1 MTSFG
6 RYETVRE
13 LHHSGFTVLYSGRAA
28 ADPAEKFAIKVFQ
41 PSTFLLET
49 EQVKN
54 ESELFLS
61 TAHVQQKTAAGG
73 AQYWAPIYECG
84 SIPDGAFYVT
94 DKYDHSLQQLIDV
107 RVALTTQALCEIVES
122 VARGLVELKQACG
135 RPHGNLK
142 ATNILIAG
150 EGDISQAKI
159 ALSDPLPDE
168 HIDTSVHW
176 DSDLGDIAEFIYQ
189 LVMHRPSPA
198 VDGWQVPDSK
208 EWAKL
213 GKLAKDWR
221 NLCNRLLNAS
231 LKPGMVTIETLIEE
245 LARLKKIKPV
255 FSRRRLLIAAGLIVI
270 ACAAILILIP
280 GIIEFIIPPEPPS
293 IRDWNQLLTEYESW
307 IGNLRNDLGGS
318 TSNQREKR
326 WKSNPH
332 LGIIV
337 EKIKKEA
344 SYPYFV
350 IDKNNLL
357 VRDVNNIETVA
368 KFKELGIGKPS
379 TDAAL
384 IAIEIIKYF
393 FDPKS
398 DPNSYRFY
406 NDPNSPVDRKEY
418 QKWPLL
424 VEIYDAANSFEEH
437 GWQRSGTY
445 LQNLVD
451 DVKPDPNIVAEK
463 VDKILELQPSLDD
476 IKSLWAKIEN
486 NETTIANSGDLL
498 LSRFRDYIK
507 QEPALGLGGAG
518 EADVNDVCKKL
529 NDELGKI
536 EQLSSALAKSIGD
549 NWKKLEENQNIIK
562 STGNPALAKFPDYI
576 QSKLASADLDILGS
590 ELEQINSL
598 ADKLAKFIED
608 NWQKLE
614 ENQKTVE
621 NTGDPILAKFP
632 GYIQSKLAS
641 ADMGILDREL
651 EQIRRLVDNLA
662 KSTENIW
669 QKADKE
675 VFLNDHGNDPTETL
689 TDKTFAERLD
699 IIKDYYYLVPDP
711 RDELVELVNQTRNNI
726 EEAKGYNPQPADECA
741 KNLEQVQPGIEAM
754 RKFRGIKKEQDE
766 INKKINDLQPVI
778 VKINEIAISLI
789 ETPAE
794 WVQRISEDSRIASS
808 EALNE
813 KWIELRDKVVKG
825 LTADEL
831 DKNKIL
837 YQTLRKRVKDT
848 KENLVKLDG
857 ELLKGLPS
865 QIDAKLE
872 EKGWNRQLKEVYDE
886 ERKKTIESILEKVPL
901 HNEVPDISDPL
912 LEEFRQNK
920 FSEFEKRRNDF
931 GGILVAFNKI
941 EDGLDGCYLLSDEL
955 PEIDE
960 NIRSLWEK
968 WRNTTTIREAKISEV
983 LAILIERLARL
994 VEIEE
999 SNDRQKL
1006 AGIALGDESY
1016 TEAVYAAWLKLGE
1029 LLNPP
1034 WPTETEDFDIDGRIQ
1049 ERLKSEFREIG
1060 DTDRAGELLTM
1071 LAETALAREI
1081 IFKKA
1086 SIERFRKTVEQ
1097 NHAEDKILA
1106 DITRYVSTEINSQKT
1121 LVELEA
1127 IENLTNKLA
1136 DFVSQED
1143 WQKDKFRKDL
1153 FRAESDIYKSYVS
1166 ISSNN
1171 LEVTVEAWSKEVED
1185 YKIVEDPREGYQWN
1199 DKIAEITRLIEDE
1212 LRRKQGGA
1220 SKQNLVSKIAGITK
1234 LFENV
1239 LGGNQKSSAEQS
1251 VEKLKQE
1258 YDRLTETAQQI
1269 NAMLALPAI
1278 EKNKDK
1284 FDTSICNKLW
1294 ETLLNHEAAV
1304 RSIIKPGY
1312 CKYLELSE
1320 DKIQRLVFATTTEL
1334 SADFEP
1340 INISRLQSITE
1351 KEPLL
1356 SSVFKF
1362 VQGSAESLLGLTRL
1376 TGVINKLPLSQQLG
1390 ELFNKTVEVAGWE
1403 QIRQAVKSE
1412 DTEWLSFFHAV
1423 DLSKTKNVGWP
1434 RYIVSKKDPS
1444 VILRFIPASSSNPEP
1459 FYMAIFETTNAQY
1472 RLFLEKTPAA
1482 RTRTAGLSTLFVDQ
1496 DNNVLIRSRKYE
1508 DPIRAGKIRWDG
1520 RSFNV
1525 IQGNDDIPVT
1535 WVTYTGAQYYA
1546 NWLGGQLPAASQH
1559 EYACRADT
1567 DNIHPWGNNLS
1578 DIANYAHVRGSHWRA
1593 VADDYNNQ
1601 LINKDKIE
1609 SLVAKKVPAPVG
1621 AKPEDFVPQETRL
1634 DSTQTSH
1641 EVEAYGSAWPVDHAE
1656 KTNNWGLY
1664 DMIGN
1669 VWEWC
1674 QDGTRTV
1681 ICGGSCLAPP
1691 EYVTDPS
1698 NYIVEFNE
1706 TACDVGFRVVVPAR

>member
-1 MTSFG
+1 MTSIG
-6 RYETVRE
+6 RYETVHE

-28 ADPAEKFAIKVFQ
+28 DDPAEKFAIKVFQ

-61 TAHVQQKTAAGG
+61 SAHVQQKTAAGD

-122 VARGLVELKQACG
+122 VAKGLVELKQACG

-159 ALSDPLPDE
+159 ALSDPLPEE
-168 HIDTSVHW
+168 HIDTAVHW
-176 DSDLGDIAEFIYQ
+176 DSDLRDIAEFIYQ
-189 LVMHRPSPA
+189 LIIHRPSPA
-198 VDGWQVPDSK
+198 VDGWQVPDTK

-221 NLCNRLLNAS
+221 NLCNRLLNAHI
-231 LKPGMVTIETLIEE
+231 KPGSMTVETLIEE

-255 FSRRRLLIAAGLIVI
+255 ISPRRLLIAAGLIVI
-270 ACAAILILIP
+270 ACVAILIIRP
-280 GIIEFIIPPEPPS
+280 DIFPS
-293 IRDWNQLLTEYESW
+293 KSANIRDWKQLFAEYVDLVE
-307 IGNLRNDLGGS
+307 GLRSDLGLPKG
-318 TSNQREKR
+318 NEKEKL
-326 WKSNPH
+326 WKSNKY
-332 LGIIV
+332 LSIIV
-337 EKIKKEA
+337 KKVNEA
-344 SYPYFV
+344 SYPYEV
-350 IDKNNLL
+350 AYDNNVLEQDL
-357 VRDVNNIETVA
+357 NKIETEEDIDD
-368 KFKELGIGKPS
+368 FNIKENKTIN
-379 TDAAL
+379 AL
-384 IAIEIIKYF
+384 IAIENIKYF
-393 FDPKS
+393 FDPKA
-398 DPNSYRFY
+398 DPNSFRFY

-424 VEIYDAANSFEEH
+424 VEIYDAADSFTKR
-437 GWQRSGTY
+437 GWQRSATY

-451 DVKPDPNIVAEK
+451 DVKPDPNIAVEN
-463 VDKILELQPSLDD
+463 VLKILELQPSLDD
-476 IKSLWAKIEN
+476 IKSLWTKIEDN
-486 NETTIANSGDLL
+486 QKAVEIAGEPI
-498 LSRFRDYIK
+498 LSRFRDYVN
-507 QEPALGLGGAG
+507 QEPALVLGEAG
-518 EADVNDVCKKL
+518 EADVNDIYKKL
-529 NDELGKI
+529 RDELWKR
-536 EQLSSALAKSIGD
+536 EQLSSKLAKSIED

-562 STGNPALAKFPDYI
+562 STGNPTLAKFPDYI

-590 ELEQINSL
+590 ELEQISSQ
-598 ADKLAKFIED
+598 ADKLTKLIED
-608 NWQKLE
+608 DWQKLE

-621 NTGDPILAKFP
+621 NIGDPILAKYP
-632 GYIQSKLAS
+632 DYIQSKLAS

-651 EQIRRLVDNLA
+651 EQISRSVDNLA

-675 VFLNDHGNDPTETL
+675 AFLNDHGNDSTETL

-699 IIKDYYYLVPDP
+699 IIKDYYFLVPDP
-711 RDELVELVNQTRNNI
+711 RDELDELVNRTRNNI

-741 KNLEQVQPGIEAM
+741 KNLEQVQPDIEAM

-789 ETPAE
+789 ETPKE

-813 KWIELRDKVVKG
+813 KWIELRDKVIRG

-837 YQTLRKRVKDT
+837 YQTLRKRIKDT
-848 KENLVKLDG
+848 KENLVKLDE
-857 ELLKGLPS
+857 ELLRGLPS

-886 ERKKTIESILEKVPL
+886 ERKETIESILEKVPL

-912 LEEFRQNK
+912 LEEFRRNK

-931 GGILVAFNKI
+931 GRILEAFNKI

-983 LAILIERLARL
+983 LAILTERLARL

-1006 AGIALGDESY
+1006 ADIALGDESY

-1034 WPTETEDFDIDGRIQ
+1034 WPTETEDFDIDRRIQ
-1049 ERLKSEFREIG
+1049 ERLKSKFREIG
-1060 DTDRAGELLTM
+1060 DTDREGKLLTM
-1071 LAETALAREI
+1071 LAETALEREI

-1106 DITRYVSTEINSQKT
+1106 DITRFVSTEINSRKT

-1127 IENLTNKLA
+1127 LENITNKLA
-1136 DFVSQED
+1136 DYVSQED

-1153 FRAESDIYKSYVS
+1153 FWAESDIYKSYVS

-1199 DKIAEITRLIEDE
+1199 DKITGITQLIEDE
-1212 LRRKQGGA
+1212 LRRKQAGA
-1220 SKQNLVSKIAGITK
+1220 SKQNLVSRITGITK
-1234 LFENV
+1234 LFEKA
-1239 LGGNQKSSAEQS
+1239 LGGKQTGSAEQS

-1258 YDRLTETAQQI
+1258 YDKLTETAQQI

-1278 EKNKDK
+1278 EKNKEK
-1284 FDTSICNKLW
+1284 FDTSICSNLW

-1304 RSIIKPGY
+1304 RSIIKPEY
-1312 CKYLELSE
+1312 CKFLELSE
-1320 DKIQRLVFATTTEL
+1320 GKIQRLVFATTTEI

-1356 SSVFKF
+1356 SAVFKF
-1362 VQGSAESLLGLTRL
+1362 VQGSAESLLGFSRL
-1376 TGVINKLPLSQQLG
+1376 TGVINKLPLSQLG
-1390 ELFNKTVEVAGWE
+1390 ELFSKTVEIAGWE

-1459 FYMAIFETTNAQY
+1459 FYMAIFEASNAQY

-1482 RTRTAGLSTLFVDQ
+1482 RARTAGLSTLFVDQ
-1496 DNNVLIRSRKYE
+1496 NNNILIRSRKYE
-1508 DPIRAGKIRWDG
+1508 DPVRACKIIWDG
-1520 RSFNV
+1520 KSFDV

-1535 WVTYTGAQYYA
+1535 WVTHAGAQSYA

-1578 DIANYAHVRGSHWRA
+1578 EIANYAHVRGSHWRA

-1601 LINKDKIE
+1601 LINRDKIE
-1609 SLVAKKVPAPVG
+1609 SLVAEKVPAPVG
-1621 AKPEDFVPQETRL
+1621 AKPEDFVQQKTRI
-1634 DSTQTSH
+1634 DSTKTSH

-1674 QDGTRTV
+1674 QDGTRSV

-1691 EYVTDPS
+1691 EYVLLTDPS

-1706 TACDVGFRVVVPAR
+1706 TACDVGFRVVVPAK

>member
-6 RYETVRE
+6 RYETARE

-41 PSTFLLET
+41 PSTFLLEA
-49 EQVKN
+49 EQVKT

-61 TAHVQQKTAAGG
+61 SARVQQKTAAGG

-107 RVALTTQALCEIVES
+107 RVALTAQALCEIVES
-122 VARGLVELKQACG
+122 VAKGLVELKQECG

-168 HIDTSVHW
+168 HIDTAVHW
-176 DSDLGDIAEFIYQ
+176 DSDLRDIAEFIYQ
-189 LVMHRPSPA
+189 LIIHRPSPA
-198 VDGWQVPDSK
+198 VDGWQVPDTK

-221 NLCNRLLNAS
+221 NLCNRLLNAHI
-231 LKPGMVTIETLIEE
+231 KPGSMTVETLIEE

-255 FSRRRLLIAAGLIVI
+255 LSLRLLLIAAGFIVI
-270 ACAAILILIP
+270 AGVAVLI
-280 GIIEFIIPPEPPS
+280 IIPPS
-293 IRDWNQLLTEYESW
+293 KSANIRDWKQLFAEYVDLVED
-307 IGNLRNDLGGS
+307 LRSDLGLPNG
-318 TSNQREKR
+318 NEKEKL
-326 WKSNPH
+326 WKSNKY
-332 LGIIV
+332 LSVIV
-337 EKIKKEA
+337 KKVNEA
-344 SYPYFV
+344 SYPYDV
-350 IDKNNLL
+350 AYDNNVLEQDL
-357 VRDVNNIETVA
+357 NKIETEEDIDDFNI
-368 KFKELGIGKPS
+368 KDNKTIN
-379 TDAAL
+379 AL

-398 DPNSYRFY
+398 DPNSFRFY

-424 VEIYDAANSFEEH
+424 VEIHDAADSFTKR
-437 GWQRSGTY
+437 GWQRSATY
-445 LQNLVD
+445 LLNLVD
-451 DVKPDPNIVAEK
+451 DVKPGPNIVAEN

-476 IKSLWAKIEN
+476 IKSLWTKIEN
-486 NETTIANSGDLL
+486 NETTITNSGDLI
-498 LSRFRDYIK
+498 LSRFRDYIN
-507 QEPALGLGGAG
+507 QEPALGLGEPG
-518 EADVNDVCKKL
+518 EADINDVCKKL
-529 NDELGKI
+529 HDELWKI
-536 EQLSSALAKSIGD
+536 EQLSSALAKPIED

-562 STGNPALAKFPDYI
+562 STGNPTLAKYPDYI

-590 ELEQINSL
+590 ELEQISSL
-598 ADKLAKFIED
+598 ADKIAKFIED
-608 NWQKLE
+608 NWKKLE

-632 GYIQSKLAS
+632 DYIQSKLAS
-641 ADMGILDREL
+641 ADMDNLDREL
-651 EQIRRLVDNLA
+651 EQISRLVDNLA
-662 KSTENIW
+662 ESIENIW

-675 VFLNDHGNDPTETL
+675 AFLNDHGNDSTETL
-689 TDKTFAERLD
+689 TDKTFTERLD
-699 IIKDYYYLVPDP
+699 TINEYYYLDPDP
-711 RDELVELVNQTRNNI
+711 RDELFELVKRTSNNI

-741 KNLEQVQPGIEAM
+741 KNLEQVQPDIGAM

-766 INKKINDLQPVI
+766 INKKINNLQPVI

-789 ETPAE
+789 ETPKE

-813 KWIELRDKVVKG
+813 KWIELRDKVIKG

-837 YQTLRKRVKDT
+837 YQTLRKRMKDT

-857 ELLKGLPS
+857 ELLRGLPS

-920 FSEFEKRRNDF
+920 FSKFEKRRNDF
-931 GGILVAFNKI
+931 GGILEAFNKI
-941 EDGLDGCYLLSDEL
+941 EDGLDGCYLLSDKL

-968 WRNTTTIREAKISEV
+968 WQNTVIIREAKISEV
-983 LAILIERLARL
+983 LATLTGRLARL

-1006 AGIALGDESY
+1006 AGMALEDESY

-1049 ERLKSEFREIG
+1049 KKLKSEFGEIG
-1060 DTDRAGELLTM
+1060 DTDREGELLKM

-1081 IFKKA
+1081 VFRKA

-1097 NHAEDKILA
+1097 NHTEDKILS
-1106 DITRYVSTEINSQKT
+1106 DITRFVSTEINSQKT

-1127 IENLTNKLA
+1127 LENLTNKLA

-1153 FRAESDIYKSYVS
+1153 FWAESDIYKSYVS
-1166 ISSNN
+1166 ISSKN
-1171 LEVTVEAWSKEVED
+1171 LEATVEAWSKEIED

-1199 DKIAEITRLIEDE
+1199 DKIAEITRLIEEE
-1212 LRRKQGGA
+1212 LRRKQAGA
-1220 SKQNLVSKIAGITK
+1220 SEQNLVSKITGITK
-1234 LFENV
+1234 LFESA
-1239 LGGNQKSSAEQS
+1239 LGGEQTGSAEQS

-1258 YDRLTETAQQI
+1258 YDKLTETAQQI

-1304 RSIIKPGY
+1304 RSIIKPEY
-1312 CKYLELSE
+1312 CKYLELLE
-1320 DKIQRLVFATTTEL
+1320 GKVQRLVFATTTEL

-1362 VQGSAESLLGLTRL
+1362 VQGSAESLLGFSRL
-1376 TGVINKLPLSQQLG
+1376 TGAFNKLPLSQLG
-1390 ELFNKTVEVAGWE
+1390 ELFNKTVEVVGWE

-1412 DTEWLSFFHAV
+1412 DTEWLSFFHTV

-1444 VILRFIPASSSNPEP
+1444 VILRFVPASSSNPEP
-1459 FYMAIFETTNAQY
+1459 FYMAIFEATNAQY

-1496 DNNVLIRSRKYE
+1496 NNNVLIRSRKYE
-1508 DPIRAGKIRWDG
+1508 DPVRACKIEWDG
-1520 RSFNV
+1520 KSFNV

-1535 WVTYTGAQYYA
+1535 WVTHAGAQSYA

-1559 EYACRADT
+1559 EYACRAGT

-1578 DIANYAHVRGSHWRA
+1578 EIASYAHVRGSHWRA

-1621 AKPEDFVPQETRL
+1621 AKPEDFVPQKTRL
-1634 DSTQTSH
+1634 DSTKTSY

-1674 QDGTRTV
+1674 QDGTLSV

-1691 EYVTDPS
+1691 EYVLLTDQS
-1698 NYIVEFNE
+1698 NYIVEFNK

>member
-6 RYETVRE
+6 RYETVHE

-28 ADPAEKFAIKVFQ
+28 ADTAEKFAIKVFQ

-61 TAHVQQKTAAGG
+61 SANVQQKTAAGG

-107 RVALTTQALCEIVES
+107 RVALTAKALCEIVES

-142 ATNILIAG
+142 ATNVLIAG
-150 EGDISQAKI
+150 EGDISQATI

-168 HIDTSVHW
+168 HIDTEVHW
-176 DSDLGDIAEFIYQ
+176 NSDLRDIAEFIYQ

-255 FSRRRLLIAAGLIVI
+255 ISPRRLLVVAGLIVI
-270 ACAAILILIP
+270 ACAAILIIKP
-280 GIIEFIIPPEPPS
+280 NIFFPAEPAD
-293 IRDWNQLLTEYESW
+293 IRDWNQLFTEYEKW
-307 IGNLRNDLGGS
+307 VKTLRMKLALPKS
-318 TSNQREKR
+318 SNERQKR
-326 WKSNPH
+326 WTNNQH
-332 LGIIV
+332 LSIIV
-337 EKIKKEA
+337 EKIKQA
-344 SYPYFV
+344 SYPYDV
-350 IDKNNLL
+350 AYDNNVLEEDL
-357 VRDVNNIETVA
+357 NKIETEEDIDD
-368 KFKELGIGKPS
+368 FKIKENKTI
-379 TDAAL
+379 DAL

-393 FDPKS
+393 FDPKA

-406 NDPNSPVDRKEY
+406 NDPNSPADRKEY
-418 QKWPLL
+418 HKWPLL
-424 VEIYDAANSFEEH
+424 VEIHDAANSFTKR

-445 LQNLVD
+445 LQNLID
-451 DVKPDPNIVAEK
+451 DVKPDPNIIAEN
-463 VDKILELQPSLDD
+463 VDEILELQPSLDD
-476 IKSLWAKIEN
+476 INSRWAKIKN
-486 NETTIANSGDLL
+486 NETTIASSSDLF
-498 LSRFRDYIK
+498 LSRFRDYIN
-507 QEPALGLGGAG
+507 QEPALGLGEAG

-529 NDELGKI
+529 HDELWKI
-536 EQLSSALAKSIGD
+536 EQLSSALAKSIED
-549 NWKKLEENQNIIK
+549 NWQKLEENQNVIK
-562 STGNPALAKFPDYI
+562 STGNPTLAKFPDYI

-590 ELEQINSL
+590 ELEQISSL

-632 GYIQSKLAS
+632 DYIQSKLAS

-651 EQIRRLVDNLA
+651 EQIGRLVDNLA

-675 VFLNDHGNDPTETL
+675 VFLNDHGNDSTETL
-689 TDKTFAERLD
+689 TDKTFTERLD
-699 IIKDYYYLVPDP
+699 IIKGYYYLVPDP
-711 RDELVELVNQTRNNI
+711 RDELFDLVKRTSNNI

-741 KNLEQVQPGIEAM
+741 KNLEQLQPDIGEIRE
-754 RKFRGIKKEQDE
+754 FRGIKKEQE
-766 INKKINDLQPVI
+766 QINKKINDLQPVV

-789 ETPAE
+789 ETPEE

-813 KWIELRDKVVKG
+813 KWIELRDKVVEG

-837 YQTLRKRVKDT
+837 YQTLRKRIKDT
-848 KENLVKLDG
+848 KENLVKLDE
-857 ELLKGLPS
+857 ELLRGLPL

-912 LEEFRQNK
+912 LEEFRQNE

-931 GGILVAFNKI
+931 GGILEAFNNI

-968 WRNTTTIREAKISEV
+968 WRNTVTIREAKISEV
-983 LAILIERLARL
+983 LATLTERLARL
-994 VEIEE
+994 EEIEE

-1006 AGIALGDESY
+1006 ADMALEDESY

-1034 WPTETEDFDIDGRIQ
+1034 WPTETEDFDIDKRIQ

-1060 DTDRAGELLTM
+1060 DTDREGELLTM
-1071 LAETALAREI
+1071 LAETALEREI
-1081 IFKKA
+1081 VFKKA

-1106 DITRYVSTEINSQKT
+1106 DITRFVSIEINSQKT
-1121 LVELEA
+1121 LVELGA
-1127 IENLTNKLA
+1127 LENLTNKLA

-1153 FRAESDIYKSYVS
+1153 FWAESDIYKSYVS
-1166 ISSNN
+1166 VSSNN
-1171 LEVTVEAWSKEVED
+1171 FGATVEAWSKEVED

-1212 LRRKQGGA
+1212 LRRKQAGA
-1220 SKQNLVSKIAGITK
+1220 SKQNLVSKITGITK
-1234 LFENV
+1234 LFENA
-1239 LGGNQKSSAEQS
+1239 LGGKQNGSAEQS
-1251 VEKLKQE
+1251 IEKLKQE
-1258 YDRLTETAQQI
+1258 YDKLNETAQQI
-1269 NAMLALPAI
+1269 SAMLALPAI

-1304 RSIIKPGY
+1304 RSIIKPEY
-1312 CKYLELSE
+1312 CKHLELLE
-1320 DKIQRLVFATTTEL
+1320 GEVQRLVFATTTEL

-1340 INISRLQSITE
+1340 VNVSRLQSITE

-1356 SSVFKF
+1356 SAVFKF
-1362 VQGSAESLLGLTRL
+1362 VQGTAESLLGFSRL
-1376 TGVINKLPLSQQLG
+1376 TGVINKLPLSQLG
-1390 ELFNKTVEVAGWE
+1390 ELFNKTVEVVGWE

-1412 DTEWLSFFHAV
+1412 DTEWLSFFHTV
-1423 DLSKTKNVGWP
+1423 DLNKTKNVGWP

-1459 FYMAIFETTNAQY
+1459 FYMAIFEATNAQY

-1496 DNNVLIRSRKYE
+1496 NNNVLIRSRKYE
-1508 DPIRAGKIRWDG
+1508 DPVRACKIRWDG
-1520 RSFNV
+1520 KSFNV

-1535 WVTYTGAQYYA
+1535 WVTHAGAQSYA

-1578 DIANYAHVRGSHWRA
+1578 EIANYAHVRGSHWRA

-1601 LINKDKIE
+1601 LINRDKIE

-1621 AKPEDFVPQETRL
+1621 AKPEDFVPQKTRL
-1634 DSTQTSH
+1634 DSTKTGH

-1674 QDGTRTV
+1674 QDGTQSV

-1698 NYIVEFNE
+1698 NYIVEFNK
-1706 TACDVGFRVVVPAR
+1706 TACDIGFRVAVLAR

>member
-13 LHHSGFTVLYSGRAA
+13 LHHSGFTVVYSGRAA
-28 ADPAEKFAIKVFQ
+28 ADPAEKFVIKVFQ
-41 PSTFLLET
+41 PSTFLLEA
-49 EQVKN
+49 EQVKT

-61 TAHVQQKTAAGG
+61 SAHVQQKAAASG

-84 SIPDGAFYVT
+84 SIPDGAFYTT

-198 VDGWQVPDSK
+198 VEGWQVPDSK

-270 ACAAILILIP
+270 ACAAILIIKP
-280 GIIEFIIPPEPPS
+280 DIFPS
-293 IRDWNQLLTEYESW
+293 KSANIRDWKQLFTEYEES
-307 IGNLRNDLGGS
+307 IKTLRMKLGLPKS
-318 TSNQREKR
+318 SNERQKR
-326 WKSNPH
+326 WTNNQH
-332 LGIIV
+332 LSIIV
-337 EKIKKEA
+337 EKVKKA
-344 SYPYFV
+344 SYPYNV
-350 IDKNNLL
+350 AYDNNVEEQDL
-357 VRDVNNIETVA
+357 NKIETEEDIDD
-368 KFKELGIGKPS
+368 FNIKENKTIN
-379 TDAAL
+379 AL
-384 IAIEIIKYF
+384 IAIEITKYF
-393 FDPKS
+393 FDPKA
-398 DPNSYRFY
+398 DPNSFRFY

-424 VEIYDAANSFEEH
+424 VEIYDAADSFTEH
-437 GWQRSGTY
+437 GWQRSATY

-451 DVKPDPNIVAEK
+451 DVKPDPNIAVEN

-476 IKSLWAKIEN
+476 IKSRWAKIEN

-498 LSRFRDYIK
+498 LSRFRDYIN

-529 NDELGKI
+529 HDELGKI
-536 EQLSSALAKSIGD
+536 EQLSSDLAKSIGD
-549 NWKKLEENQNIIK
+549 NWQKLEENQNIIK
-562 STGNPALAKFPDYI
+562 STGNPAIAKFPDYI
-576 QSKLASADLDILGS
+576 QSKLASADLDVFGS
-590 ELEQINSL
+590 ELERISSL
-598 ADKLAKFIED
+598 ADKVAKFVED

-641 ADMGILDREL
+641 TDMGILGSEL
-651 EQIRRLVDNLA
+651 EQISQLVDNLA
-662 KSTENIW
+662 KSIENIW

-675 VFLNDHGNDPTETL
+675 AFLNDHRNDSEETL

-699 IIKDYYYLVPDP
+699 TIKEYYYLVPDP
-711 RDELVELVNQTRNNI
+711 RDELVELVNQTKNNI

-741 KNLEQVQPGIEAM
+741 KNLEQVQPDIEAM

-766 INKKINDLQPVI
+766 INKKINGLQPVI
-778 VKINEIAISLI
+778 EKINEIAISLI
-789 ETPAE
+789 ETPEE

-813 KWIELRDKVVKG
+813 KWIELRDKVFKG

-857 ELLKGLPS
+857 ELLRGLPL
-865 QIDAKLE
+865 QIDAKPE

-912 LEEFRQNK
+912 LEEFRQNE

-931 GGILVAFNKI
+931 GGILEAFNKI
-941 EDGLDGCYLLSDEL
+941 EDGLDGCYLLSDKL
-955 PEIDE
+955 SEIDE

-983 LAILIERLARL
+983 LAILTERLARL

-1060 DTDRAGELLTM
+1060 DTDREGELLTM

-1081 IFKKA
+1081 VFKKA

-1106 DITRYVSTEINSQKT
+1106 DITRFVSTEINSQKT

-1127 IENLTNKLA
+1127 LENLTNKLA
-1136 DFVSQED
+1136 GFVSQED
-1143 WQKDKFRKDL
+1143 WQKDNFRKDL
-1153 FRAESDIYKSYVS
+1153 FWAESDIYKSYVS

-1171 LEVTVEAWSKEVED
+1171 LEVTIEAWSKEVED

-1220 SKQNLVSKIAGITK
+1220 SKQNLVSKITGITK

-1251 VEKLKQE
+1251 IEKLKQE
-1258 YDRLTETAQQI
+1258 YDKLTETAQQI

-1312 CKYLELSE
+1312 CKHLDLLEG
-1320 DKIQRLVFATTTEL
+1320 KVQRLVFATTTEL

-1340 INISRLQSITE
+1340 ININRLESITK

-1362 VQGSAESLLGLTRL
+1362 VQGTAESLLGFTRL
-1376 TGVINKLPLSQQLG
+1376 TGAINKLPLSQLG
-1390 ELFNKTVEVAGWE
+1390 ELFNKTVEIAGWE
-1403 QIRQAVKSE
+1403 QIRQTVKSE
-1412 DTEWLSFFHAV
+1412 DTEWLSFFHTV

-1444 VILRFIPASSSNPEP
+1444 VILRFVPASSSNPEP
-1459 FYMAIFETTNAQY
+1459 FYMAIFEATNAQY

-1482 RTRTAGLSTLFVDQ
+1482 RTRSAGLSTLFVDQ
-1496 DNNVLIRSRKYE
+1496 NNNVLIRSRKYE
-1508 DPIRAGKIRWDG
+1508 DPVRACKIRWDG
-1520 RSFNV
+1520 KSFNV

-1535 WVTYTGAQYYA
+1535 WVTPAGAQFYA

-1559 EYACRADT
+1559 EYACRADI

-1578 DIANYAHVRGSHWRA
+1578 EIANYAHVRGSHWRA

-1621 AKPEDFVPQETRL
+1621 AKPEDFVPQKTRL

-1674 QDGTRTV
+1674 QDGTQSV

-1691 EYVTDPS
+1691 EYVLLTDPS
-1698 NYIVEFNE
+1698 NYIVEFNK
-1706 TACDVGFRVVVPAR
+1706 TACDVGFRVIVPAR